1 MQLKLL
7 RTLTDL
13 FVGWPGLTVVV
24 VIVISVGIYL
34 DSGNFT
40 SVRGR
45 TAIQNLLTGH
55 TLKFEGYAFFYRSD
69 GKVVGEVAQNYDV
82 GVWEAFENVYCEQ
95 WQIWG
100 DGIRRCFAIE
110 TDGDR
115 LRRTGTGFPFDENDA
130 PINEFQRLEGNQIYS
145 H

>member
-1 MQLKLL
+1 MQFKLL
-7 RTLTDL
+7 RTLTGI
-13 FVGWPGLTVVV
+13 FIGWPGLTVVV
-24 VIVISVGIYL
+24 VIVISVGVYL

-45 TAIQNLLTGH
+45 TTIQNLLSGH
-55 TLKFEGYAFFYRSD
+55 TLKFEGYAFFYRKD
-69 GKVVGEVAQNYDV
+69 GKVVGEVAQSYDV

-145 H
+145 R